1 MRHRR
6 QGEGIGGHTQ
16 GRRGAWVPLALM
28 AAAIAGG
35 CGGIDAYAPEM
46 DDIVRPSQLKYEET
60 DLTPTALADRMREID
75 DAYAEPRSP
84 AKVSLSLET
93 SIHSISNVNG
103 YASLWRGTRACAWLA
118 RNLNDRKQRETFA
131 LKGIS
136 MGREAAHKAST
147 NVESFYYL
155 GLCLGAFAELKGT
168 PPRDI
173 VREMRDM
180 MQMAMALDPKFDY
193 CGPHRFLGLLM
204 VESDAYPLYAVGT
217 AELGLK
223 HLETATK
230 LCPDYGENH
239 LVYAQALEKEGHDE
253 LARAEAEKVLE
264 SARPKDLTAE
274 HDRWLEEANDIL
286 QGLQGS

>member
-1 MRHRR
+1 M
-6 QGEGIGGHTQ
+6 GI
-16 GRRGAWVPLALM
+16 RAAFVMLAVL
-28 AAAIAGG
+28 AAGVAGG

-75 DAYAEPRSP
+75 EAYAEPRTP

-103 YASLWRGTRACAWLA
+103 YAALWRGARACAWLA
-118 RNLNDRKQRETFA
+118 RNLNDRGQRETFA

-136 MGREAAHKAST
+136 MGREAARKAST

-204 VESDAYPLYAVGT
+204 IESEAYPLYAVGT
-217 AELGLK
+217 AEQGLK
-223 HLETATK
+223 HLETATRA
-230 LCPDYGENH
+230 CPDYGENH
-239 LVYAQALEKEGHDE
+239 LVYARALAEEDQPE
-253 LARAEAEKVLE
+253 LARAEAEKVLQ
-264 SARPKDLTAE
+264 SAKPKDLTAE
-274 HDRWLEEANDIL
+274 HDRWLEEANEIL

>member
-6 QGEGIGGHTQ
+6 PGEGIAGFRGS
-16 GRRGAWVPLALM
+16 RRAALALI
-28 AAAIAGG
+28 AAGMGLVG
-35 CGGIDAYAPEM
+35 CGGIDAFAPEM

-60 DLTPTALADRMREID
+60 NLTPTALADRMREID
-75 DAYAEPRSP
+75 EAYAEPRTP

-93 SIHSISNVNG
+93 STHSISKVNG
-103 YASLWRGTRACAWLA
+103 YAALWRGTRACAWLA
-118 RNLNDRKQRETFA
+118 RNLSDRSQREAFA

-136 MGREAAHKAST
+136 IGREAAKKAST

-155 GLCLGAFAELKGT
+155 ALSLGAFAELKGT
-168 PPRDI
+168 PARDI

-180 MQMAMALDPKFDY
+180 MLMAKSLDEKFDY

-204 VESDAYPLYAVGT
+204 VKSDAYPLYAVGNAAT
-217 AELGLK
+217 GLK

-239 LVYAQALEKEGHDE
+239 LVYAQALVEEGEDE
-253 LARAEAEKVLE
+253 LARAEAEKVLQSMKPE
-264 SARPKDLTAE
+264 DLTAE

>member
-6 QGEGIGGHTQ
+6 QGEGIGGRAQ
-16 GRRGAWVPLALM
+16 GRRGAWVALALM
-28 AAAIAGG
+28 AAAAAGG
-35 CGGIDAYAPEM
+35 CGGIDAFAPEM

-60 DLTPTALADRMREID
+60 DLTPTALADRMREVD

-93 SIHSISNVNG
+93 SVHSISNVNG
-103 YASLWRGTRACAWLA
+103 YAALWRGARACAWLA
-118 RNLNDRKQRETFA
+118 RNLHDRSQRETFA

-136 MGREAAHKAST
+136 MGREAAHRAST

-180 MQMAMALDPKFDY
+180 MQMAMALDAKFDY

-204 VESDAYPLYAVGT
+204 VESDAYPLYAVGN

-223 HLETATK
+223 HLETAAK
-230 LCPDYGENH
+230 VCPDYGENH
-239 LVYAQALEKEGHDE
+239 LVYAQALEKEGHGE
-253 LARAEAEKVLE
+253 LARAEAEKVLQ